1 MKSLIML
8 AVLCLGFLSLGCY
21 SQRIVQTRIVIEETM
36 TDAGPVYF
44 INPEQVYG
52 DLRRA
57 ESIFKPANVKFRV
70 TCIELKPRKTSIWCY
85 VDAEM
90 HWQLSVYY
98 MDPTDLPLRYRGQT
112 DVLGGGIIITP
123 RSDGVTL
130 AHEIGHWGGL
140 FHAFGELDDMV
151 KDTPFQ
157 RDPGCKQNCGNIMN
171 YCDHGRYYLTPGQ
184 VLRWRKIVDLNRRST
199 FTQRGPDLLEPLIE
213 VRKER

>member
-98 MDPTDLPLRYRGQT
+98 MDPTSTIPPCFAGNAT
-112 DVLGGGIIITP
+112 AKSTP
-123 RSDGVTL
+123 RL
-130 AHEIGHWGGL
+130 
-140 FHAFGELDDMV
+140 V
-151 KDTPFQ
+151 KKSWTSP
-157 RDPGCKQNCGNIMN
+157 I
-171 YCDHGRYYLTPGQ
+171 
-184 VLRWRKIVDLNRRST
+184 IA
-199 FTQRGPDLLEPLIE
+199 
-213 VRKER
+213 